1 MVRIALLAALIA
13 CSSQSSP
20 TKQQPPPPPPAT
32 PDAAALAGPG
42 KWDCNADGDCMNSC
56 SQGAV
61 NRVWY
66 ANAKPQECE
75 DGCDNQVTESPRC
88 IDHGC
93 VAFRSDPSDPSKIFE
108 APDCTRRK

>member
-13 CSSQSSP
+13 CSSKGP
-20 TKQQPPPPPPAT
+20 PAPPPPPAT
-32 PDAAALAGPG
+32 PDAAPAPSGPG
-42 KWDCNADGDCMNSC
+42 KWDCNVDGDCMNSC

-66 ANAKPQECE
+66 EKAQPRECE
-75 DGCDNQVTESPRC
+75 DGCDNQVSEAPRC

-93 VAFRSDPSDPSKIFE
+93 VAFRSDPRDPSKIFE
-108 APDCTRRK
+108 SPDCTRRP